1 MNIKVKVKPSLSQCR
16 MCLNIQQEYNQVES
30 CKDCEAKREG
40 VMINTYHNFL
50 GAYATVTFK
59 DGTLE
64 NVALERVKVIDNE
77 V

>member
-1 MNIKVKVKPSLSQCR
+1 MKLK
-16 MCLNIQQEYNQVES
+16 ES
-30 CKDCEAKREG
+30 

-64 NVALERVKVIDNE
+64 NVSLERVKVIDNE